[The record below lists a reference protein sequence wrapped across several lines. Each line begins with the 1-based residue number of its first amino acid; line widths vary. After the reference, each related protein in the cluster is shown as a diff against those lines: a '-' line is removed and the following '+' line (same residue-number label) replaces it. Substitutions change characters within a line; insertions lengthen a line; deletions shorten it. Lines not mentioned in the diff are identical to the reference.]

1 MASIARRPFLVV
13 GCAWGLTLAAAA
25 VPAAQGPAVPQP
37 QAPATTTPPA
47 KPETG
52 IPVTD
57 QTVQKACGTC
67 HRPDDK
73 QQLTRISFR
82 RTTPEGWERT
92 ITRMMALNGLK
103 IDAPTARAVVKSL
116 SNSHG
121 LAPDEARPV
130 NYEMERRLVDEKVNK
145 DLDGTCNACH
155 SEGRVLAQRRSR
167 QDWEL
172 LIAMHRGYYP
182 IIDRQ
187 TYRRM
192 GPPPRGRDES
202 GRPPD
207 LRHPSEKVVDYLA
220 EAQPLETK
228 AWSAWSASV
237 RPARIDGTWALSGWD
252 PGKGPVFG
260 RVVLAPAAGAA
271 DEFTSQITY
280 TYARTGQQ
288 VTRAGRVTIYTG
300 FQWRGR
306 STVGGADES
315 ALREVMFVEPD
326 WSKIEGRWFTGGYD
340 ELGVDVK
347 LTRIGKDT
355 SVVGF
360 DHTALRA
367 GASGQTLKVY
377 VANPPASLQ
386 ARDLDFGAGVTTTAA
401 SVAGD
406 VITATVDVAQ
416 NAAIG
421 PRTLVVGGTAGPAAV
436 TVYDKVDAIRVAPTW
451 SMARTGGVVFPK
463 QLATFDAWAY
473 SNGPDK
479 KPNTDDDLR
488 LDAVTAAWSI
498 EEYKA
503 TFDDEDIKFV
513 GAIDAAT
520 GVFTPNVDG
529 PNPQRKGERNNI
541 GDVWVVASYTPPG
554 TPAPLR
560 ARAHLLVS
568 PPLYIKFDPT
578 VTP

>member
-1 MASIARRPFLVV
+1 MASIARFPFLVLACGWV
-13 GCAWGLTLAAAA
+13 LTAASAAPAAA
-25 VPAAQGPAVPQP
+25 
-37 QAPATTTPPA
+37 QAPAAAPTPPAATA

-57 QTVQKACGTC
+57 QTVTKACGTC

-103 IDAPTARAVVKSL
+103 IDAATARAVVKSL

-121 LAPDEARPV
+121 LAPEEARPV
-130 NYEMERRLVDEKVNK
+130 NYEAERRLVDETPNK
-145 DLDGTCNACH
+145 GLDGTCNACH
-155 SEGRVLAQRRSR
+155 SEGRILSQRRTR

-192 GPPPRGRDES
+192 GPAPQGRDES

-207 LRHPSEKVVDYLA
+207 LRHPSEKAIDYLA

-228 AWSAWSASV
+228 AWSAWSASM
-237 RPARIDGTWALSGWD
+237 RAPRIDGTWALAGWE
-252 PGKGPVFG
+252 PGKGPIFG
-260 RVVLAPAAGAA
+260 RVVLAAAGGAA
-271 DEFTSQITY
+271 DEFTTQITY

-288 VTRAGRVTIYTG
+288 VTRAGRVTVYTG

-306 STVGGADES
+306 STVGGADAS

-326 WSKIEGRWFTGGYD
+326 WSKIEGRWFAGGYD
-340 ELGVDVK
+340 ELGLDVK
-347 LTRIGKDT
+347 LTRVGKDT
-355 SVVGF
+355 TVVGF

-367 GASGQTLKVY
+367 GATGQTLKIY
-377 VANPPASLQ
+377 TANPPASLQ
-386 ARDLDFGAGVTTTAA
+386 PLDLDFGAGVTTTAA

-416 NAAIG
+416 NAASG
-421 PRTLVVGGTAGPAAV
+421 PRTLVVGATTVPAAV
-436 TVYDKVDAIRVAPTW
+436 NVYDKVDAIRITPAW
-451 SMARTGGVVFPK
+451 NMARTGGVVFPK
-463 QLATFDAWAY
+463 QLATFDAWAF

-479 KPNTDDDLR
+479 KPNTDDDVK
-488 LDAVTAAWSI
+488 LDAVTAAWSL

-513 GAIDAAT
+513 GAIDAAS

-529 PNPQRKGERNNI
+529 PNPERKGERNNI
-541 GDVWVVASYTPPG
+541 GDVWVVASYTAPG
-554 TPAPLR
+554 ASTPLK
-560 ARAHLLVS
+560 ARSHLLVA

>member
-1 MASIARRPFLVV
+1 MASIARLSFVV
-13 GCAWGLTLAAAA
+13 VTGCWALTAA
-25 VPAAQGPAVPQP
+25 VAATPAAQGTSAP
-37 QAPATTTPPA
+37 QAAAAPAPP
-47 KPETG
+47 PQTG

-57 QTVQKACGTC
+57 QTVIKACGGC

-73 QQLTRISFR
+73 QQLSRISFR

-103 IDAPTARAVVKSL
+103 IDAATARQVVKSL

-121 LAPDEARPV
+121 LAPEEARPIRNEV
-130 NYEMERRLVDEKVNK
+130 ERRIGDETVPKEIE
-145 DLDGTCNACH
+145 GTCNSCH
-155 SEGRVLAQRRSR
+155 TIGRVLSQHRTK

-192 GPPPRGRDES
+192 GPAPSGRDES

-207 LRHPSEKVVDYLA
+207 LRHPSEKAVDYLA
-220 EAQPLETK
+220 GAYGLEAK
-228 AWSAWSASV
+228 AWAEWSAAV
-237 RPARIDGTWALSGWD
+237 RPARIDGTWALSGWE

-260 RVVLAPAAGAA
+260 RVVLAAAGGAT

-288 VTRAGRVTIYTG
+288 VTRSGRVAVYTG

-306 STVGGADES
+306 STAGGAEDS
-315 ALREVMFVEPD
+315 ALREVMFIERD
-326 WSKIEGRWFTGGYD
+326 WSKIAGRWFGGGYD
-340 ELGVDVK
+340 ELGLDVT
-347 LTRIGKDT
+347 LTRVGRDL
-355 SVVGF
+355 SVVGL
-360 DHTALRA
+360 DHSALRT
-367 GASGQTLKVY
+367 GVTGQALKIY
-377 VANPPASLQ
+377 VANAPASLQ
-386 ARDLDFGAGVTTTAA
+386 ARDLDFGAGVTASAA
-401 SVAGD
+401 SVAND
-406 VITATVDVAQ
+406 VITATVDVAA
-416 NAAIG
+416 NAAVG
-421 PRTLVVGGTAGPAAV
+421 PRTLVLGTVTVPGAI
-436 TVYDKVDAIRVAPTW
+436 TVYDKVDHLRVTPAW
-451 SMARTGGVVFPK
+451 NLARTGGVVFPK
-463 QLATFDAWAY
+463 QLANFDAWAY
-473 SNGPDK
+473 HNGPDK
-479 KPNTDDDLR
+479 KPNTDDDLK
-488 LDAVTAAWSI
+488 LDAVTAAWSL

-513 GAIDAAT
+513 GGIDAAS
-520 GVFTPNVDG
+520 GLFTPNVDG

-554 TPAPLR
+554 ATTPLR
-560 ARAHLLVS
+560 GRSHLLVA

>member
-1 MASIARRPFLVV
+1 MASIARLSFLFVTGFWV
-13 GCAWGLTLAAAA
+13 LAASVAPADARQAAASPPAAAA
-25 VPAAQGPAVPQP
+25 PAPPPQV
-37 QAPATTTPPA
+37 
-47 KPETG
+47 G

-57 QTVQKACGTC
+57 QTVVKACGGC
-67 HRPDDK
+67 HRPDEK
-73 QQLTRISFR
+73 QQLSRISFR

-92 ITRMMALNGLK
+92 ITRMMALNNLK
-103 IDAPTARAVVKSL
+103 IDAATARQVVKSL

-121 LAPDEARPV
+121 LAPEEARPIRNEV
-130 NYEMERRLVDEKVNK
+130 ERRLADETVPKEIE
-145 DLDGTCNACH
+145 GTCNSCH
-155 SEGRVLAQRRSR
+155 SVGRALMQRRTK

-192 GPPPRGRDES
+192 GPAPTGRDES

-207 LRHPSEKVVDYLA
+207 LRHPSEKAVDFLA
-220 EAQPLETK
+220 QSYGLETK
-228 AWSAWSASV
+228 EWAEWSAAV
-237 RPARIDGTWALSGWD
+237 RPARLDGTWALSGWE
-252 PGKGPVFG
+252 PGKGAIFG
-260 RVVLAPAAGAA
+260 KVVLAAAGGAT

-280 TYARTGQQ
+280 TYARTGQS
-288 VTRAGRVTIYTG
+288 VTRSGRVSVYTG

-306 STVGGADES
+306 STAGGAEDT
-315 ALREVMFVEPD
+315 ALREVMFVERD

-340 ELGVDVK
+340 ELGTDVK
-347 LTRIGKDT
+347 LTRVGGDL
-355 SVVGF
+355 SVIGF
-360 DHTALRA
+360 DHSALRT
-367 GASGQTLKVY
+367 GASGQSLKIY
-377 VANPPASLQ
+377 VANPPAALQ
-386 ARDLDFGAGVTTTAA
+386 ARDLDFGAGVTATAA

-406 VITATVDVAQ
+406 VITATVDVAP
-416 NAAIG
+416 NAAVG
-421 PRTLVVGGTAGPAAV
+421 PRTLVLGTVTVPGAV
-436 TVYDKVDAIRVAPTW
+436 TVYDKVDAIRVTPAW
-451 SMARTGGVVFPK
+451 NMARTGGVVFPK
-463 QLATFDAWAY
+463 QFANFDAWAY
-473 SNGPDK
+473 HNGPDK

-488 LDAVTAAWSI
+488 LDAVTASWSL

-513 GAIDAAT
+513 GAIDAAS
-520 GVFTPNVDG
+520 GLFTPNVDG

-554 TPAPLR
+554 ATTPLR
-560 ARAHLLVS
+560 GRSHLLVA

>member
-1 MASIARRPFLVV
+1 MASIARVSFLV
-13 GCAWGLTLAAAA
+13 LTCCWALSAALTAAPGAQAPAAPQAAAA
-25 VPAAQGPAVPQP
+25 PAPPPQV
-37 QAPATTTPPA
+37 
-47 KPETG
+47 G

-57 QTVQKACGTC
+57 QTVVKACGGC

-73 QQLTRISFR
+73 QQLSRISFR

-103 IDAPTARAVVKSL
+103 IDAPTARQVVKYL
-116 SNSHG
+116 SNAHG
-121 LAPDEARPV
+121 LAPEEARPIRNEV
-130 NYEMERRLVDEKVNK
+130 ERRLADETVPKEIE
-145 DLDGTCNACH
+145 GTCNSCH
-155 SEGRVLAQRRSR
+155 SVGRILSQRRTR
-167 QDWEL
+167 QEWEL

-192 GPPPRGRDES
+192 SPAPTGRDDQ

-207 LRHPSEKVVDYLA
+207 LRHPSEKAIDYLA
-220 EAQPLETK
+220 DADPLTTK
-228 AWSAWSASV
+228 EWAEWSAAM
-237 RPARIDGTWALSGWD
+237 RPARIEGTWALSGWE
-252 PGKGPVFG
+252 PGKGPLFG
-260 RVVLAPAAGAA
+260 RVVLAPVGGAT

-280 TYARTGQQ
+280 IYARTGQQ

-306 STVGGADES
+306 STVGGAEDS
-315 ALREVMFVEPD
+315 AQREVMFVERD
-326 WSKIEGRWFTGGYD
+326 WSKIEGRWFSGGYD
-340 ELGVDVK
+340 EIGVDVK
-347 LTRIGKDT
+347 LTR
-355 SVVGF
+355 VGRDLTF
-360 DHTALRA
+360 AGLDHTGLRA
-367 GASGQTLKVY
+367 GGTGQSLKIF
-377 VANPPASLQ
+377 VANPPASVQ
-386 ARDLDFGAGVTTTAA
+386 PRDLDFGAGITATAA

-421 PRTLVVGGTAGPAAV
+421 PRTLVLGAATLPAAV
-436 TVYDKVDAIRVAPTW
+436 TVYDKVDSLRVAPAW
-451 SMARTGGVVFPK
+451 NMARTGGVVFPK
-463 QLATFDAWAY
+463 QYAAFDAWAFN
-473 SNGPDK
+473 NGADK
-479 KPNTDDDLR
+479 KPNTPDDLK
-488 LDAVTAAWSI
+488 LDAVTATWSV

-513 GAIDAAT
+513 GAIDPAS
-520 GVFTPNVDG
+520 GLFTPNVDG

-541 GDVWVVASYTPPG
+541 GDVWVVATYTPPG
-554 TPAPLR
+554 AAAPLK
-560 ARAHLLVS
+560 ARSHLLVS